1 MDSSPESPE
10 EVASMAKYL
19 GVNLDQGE
27 YHLLAIA
34 REAVIAPVLSP
45 WQEMADENGNPYFY
59 NHRTKESTRRHPL
72 DLKFLQ
78 LVHEK
83 RSSRAAGDS
92 TRTWMRFKR
101 GTEIGEL
108 YFYNFK
114 DGSSQVAVEKELEIL
129 DLPAEECP
137 TYDAEPPPL
146 VEEIQEAVVQ
156 KKPQEKRRVW
166 RPQVKHDFSVT
177 HLTFKSWWQED
188 KEEADRGNNMVA
200 GGGLKK
206 RYLTLK
212 FDVFEQ
218 TFQVDMN
225 NEEAISLYNLSS
237 LTAKGDPIECWDLHV
252 GAKMNLLGKQ
262 TTLMQADL
270 PTTNWLEYHRNRLQT
285 VKDGLEKALRKYDM
299 RHLTTAVTFQK
310 GSSVKGGTSLRALME
325 QIDKLRE
332 MLAKYR
338 PELAAKFAKKASPDP

>member
-1 MDSSPESPE
+1 
-10 EVASMAKYL
+10 MAKYL
-19 GVNLDQGE
+19 GINLEQGE

-83 RSSRAAGDS
+83 RNSRAAGDS
-92 TRTWMRFKR
+92 SRTWMRFKK
-101 GTEIGEL
+101 GNEGGDL

-146 VEEIQEAVVQ
+146 PEEIQDAVVQ
-156 KKPQEKRRVW
+156 KPPEKRRVW
-166 RPQVKHDFSVT
+166 RPQVKHEFSVT

-212 FDVFEQ
+212 FDIFEQ

-325 QIDKLRE
+325 QIEKLRE

-338 PELAAKFAKKASPDP
+338 PELAAKFAKKANPDP